1 MASPPNLLNDDG
13 SASMATL
20 FMMSH
25 HAFRRDL
32 ARFARALSLPAGEL
46 RSAPLQQE
54 WRFFHGALHGHHQM
68 EDNAVFAGM
77 KAQHPDLA
85 GCIEGLMQDH
95 RRIDPLLER
104 GDAAFAQLPQATGD
118 ALAIVR
124 ELQALLDP
132 HLTTEESQIAP
143 QLRGAKQFPAP
154 GSDNELEM
162 YAQGFAWSTQG
173 IAPQVVEQVFT
184 MLPPQLVERL
194 PAAREAFNQRCE
206 QVWGSA
212 QAGSATTPIPNGP

>member
-13 SASMATL
+13 SASMATM

-32 ARFARALSLPAGEL
+32 ARFVRALSLPAGEL
-46 RSAPLQQE
+46 RAAALQQE

-68 EDNAVFAGM
+68 EDNAIFAGM
-77 KAQHPDLA
+77 KAQNPDLV
-85 GCIEGLMQDH
+85 GCIEGLAQDH

-104 GDAAFAQLPQATGD
+104 GDAAFAQLPQAAGD
-118 ALAIVR
+118 ALAVVR

-132 HLTTEESQIAP
+132 HLATEESRIAP
-143 QLRGAKQFPAP
+143 QLRGAKHFPPP
-154 GSDNELEM
+154 GSDAELEM

-173 IAPQVVEQVFT
+173 VAPQVVEQVLT

-194 PAAREAFNQRCE
+194 PAARAAFNGRCE

-212 QAGSATTPIPNGP
+212 QAGNATTPIPNGP